1 MAGATGN
8 LGSRVVRELQ
18 GRGKRIRALVRE
30 GTDPSR
36 LETQGVEISRGD
48 LLDPASLDRALDGV
62 STLITTATGF
72 MRRRKGDSLAVDDLG
87 NRNLVD
93 AAREAKIGCFVFTS
107 VLTCDRALSVPHFW
121 KKKLIE
127 DYIEAS
133 GVPFVALR
141 PGVLIGAVEGW
152 DLWSGDL
159 RKGRMTALGSAD
171 GRLTYVHVD
180 DVARCLAL
188 AVDEPRALG
197 KRIDLGMD
205 RPISMREAAAIF
217 TGPLG
222 RPIKVRSLP
231 WIVVGNALRVAGRFD
246 DRLGDIRAMLDYYFT
261 GVFVADTSVQAQWF
275 GPVPTVEDTF
285 RRYLNQLGLLT
296 APHG

>member
-18 GRGKRIRALVRE
+18 GRRKRIRALVRE